1 MSLEEPFAFRPAS
14 PDDIPALGLLARS
27 IWLEAYGEILS
38 PGQIEYMLLRMYHPD
53 VLRREMEE
61 GVLWD
66 LANCGG
72 APVGFLSYGAVGAGE
87 AKIHKLYLD
96 ASVRGRGLS
105 PLALARVEAWA
116 RGRGLLRLTLNVNRN
131 NQRAI
136 RAYEKNGF
144 RIERSGVFD
153 IGGGYVMDD
162 HIMVKFSSPRPN
174 QES

>member
-1 MSLEEPFAFRPAS
+1 MSLEGPFAFRPAG
-14 PDDIPALGLLARS
+14 PDDIAELGRLARS
-27 IWLEAYGEILS
+27 IWLEAYREILS

-66 LANCGG
+66 LARCGG
-72 APVGFLSYGAVGAGE
+72 MPVGFLSYGATAADE

-105 PLALARVEAWA
+105 ARAIARVEAWS
-116 RGRGLLRLTLNVNRN
+116 RGRGFLRLTLNVNRN
-131 NQRAI
+131 NKRAI

-144 RIERSGVFD
+144 RNERSGVFD

-162 HIMVKFSSPRPN
+162 RIMVKFLAAREP
-174 QES
+174 QEP